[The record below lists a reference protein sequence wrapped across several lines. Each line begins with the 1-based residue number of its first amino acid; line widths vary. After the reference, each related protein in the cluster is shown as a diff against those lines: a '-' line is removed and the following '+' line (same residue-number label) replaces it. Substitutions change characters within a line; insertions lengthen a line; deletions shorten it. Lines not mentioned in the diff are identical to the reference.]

1 MTEWQKV
8 QEFDREIVR
17 YEERR
22 ESGFGGLSIQ
32 CIFATVFSFVL
43 MWIPF
48 KEIFRELGAY
58 WAVFHGIL
66 LFLGVYWRMRWL
78 MGLPGAR
85 GLVSWKEYLK
95 YVPVDWR
102 EYRRHRYQVLFRYT
116 GKIFFCFAV
125 SQVVFQ
131 VLSFVFAGTAVCF
144 MGIAYAAGLCF
155 GCVLLPGMVCIW
167 KYC

>member
-1 MTEWQKV
+1 MTESQKV

-22 ESGFGGLSIQ
+22 ESGFGGLSMQ
-32 CIFATVFSFVL
+32 CIFANIFSFVL

-48 KEIFRELGAY
+48 KEIFWELGAY
-58 WAVFHGIL
+58 WTAFHGML

-116 GKIFFCFAV
+116 GKMFFCFAV
-125 SQVVFQ
+125 SQMVFQ
-131 VLSFVFAGTAVCF
+131 VLAYAFTGAEVCF
-144 MGIAYAAGLCF
+144 EEIAYAAVMCLGF
-155 GCVLLPGMVCIW
+155 IFLPGIIFIW
-167 KYC
+167 KWC